1 MRLTR
6 RDFFS
11 SVSTALVGGFVA
23 TNVPI
28 GWLPKPI
35 RAAGVSGY
43 LTRLWNDFYR
53 ANGRMP
59 VAINISLAM
68 FEQFKSELPTMMR
81 FTEYPINDP
90 VNPNLMFK
98 STTVGVSPSGMT
110 ILT

>member
-43 LTRLWNDFYR
+43 LTRLWNDFVR

-68 FEQFKSELPTMMR
+68 FEQFKSELTTIARIAPGT
-81 FTEYPINDP
+81 DP
-90 VNPNLMFK
+90 YEHRGVLFK